1 MDISIKIGNY
11 TIKQNIGFLFCEV
24 LMFYVLIPTRGRIFG
39 ITFGANLV
47 LLVCFIGQFLVSKK
61 LTRDIPRYCILY
73 ILISVFCTLVH
84 FSDGSI
90 VNNIIAIIK
99 LIAPFY
105 VIVIGIQNMD
115 QFERLL
121 KFIVKIFTVYSVF
134 GIMETFI
141 HFNIFDVIT
150 GTKVVYEH
158 ANTLRFGL
166 ARNRGLADISINNGM
181 LLCLVLCVAAYVL
194 IYSSKKD
201 RKWYQ
206 ISYILI
212 FIDAFLTL
220 SRAIW
225 LELLI
230 TQILIFI
237 VLAPKSKLKVIG
249 KIITIGA
256 VGALLLVC
264 ISPELLEKIG
274 VVFTGMFSSTYDAI
288 TGAETS
294 EATDMSYGVGHR
306 FALWAWVWE
315 KAQGHLIFG
324 ASASNPFIYI
334 SPSGFVKESIEVMW
348 LFKLYNT
355 GFVGLLGYII
365 FQIGSIKCMLR
376 GNQLEKEVFKDKK
389 VTFNYV
395 MLTATVLYFITQFS
409 CSAFEDLKFYYIILA
424 LLFCYNRMCRGKY
437 KEMAKQWKSED

>member
-11 TIKQNIGFLFCEV
+11 TIKQNIGFLFCE
-24 LMFYVLIPTRGRIFG
+24 LMMFYVLIPTRGRIFG
-39 ITFGANLV
+39 ISFGANLV
-47 LLVCFIGQFLVSKK
+47 LLVCFLGQFLVSKK
-61 LTRDIPRYCILY
+61 LTRDIPKYCMLY
-73 ILISVFCTLVH
+73 IWISVFCTLVH
-84 FSDGSI
+84 FTDRSI
-90 VNNIIAIIK
+90 VNNVIAIIK

-105 VIVIGIQNMD
+105 VVVIGITNIN
-115 QFERLL
+115 QFDSFL
-121 KFIVKIFTVYSVF
+121 KFIVKIFTVYGVF
-134 GIMETFI
+134 GIVETVT
-141 HFNIFDVIT
+141 HFNIFDAIT

-158 ANTLRFGL
+158 ANSLRFGL
-166 ARNRGLADISINNGM
+166 ARNRGLADVSINNGM
-181 LLCLVLCVAAYVL
+181 LLCLVLCIAAYVL
-194 IYSSKKD
+194 IYATKKE

-206 ISYILI
+206 ISYIII

-237 VLAPKSKLKVIG
+237 VLAPKSKIKVIG
-249 KIITIGA
+249 KIIAVGV

-264 ISPELLEKIG
+264 IDSELLEKIK
-274 VVFTGMFSSTYDAI
+274 VIFTGMFSSTYDAI

-306 FALWAWVWE
+306 FVLWAWVWE
-315 KAQGHLIFG
+315 KAQGNLIFG

-334 SPSGFVKESIEVMW
+334 SPAGYVKESIEVMW

-365 FQIGSIKCMLR
+365 FQIGSIKCMIR
-376 GNQLEKEVFKDKK
+376 GNKLEKELYKDKK
-389 VTFNYV
+389 VSFNYV
-395 MLTATVLYFITQFS
+395 MLVATVLYFVTQFS

-424 LLFCYNRMCRGKY
+424 LLFCYNRICKGKY
-437 KEMAKQWKSED
+437 KEMAKQ